1 MPQSREELADVLV
14 GGGQAGGVLHTLLK
28 WSVWRYA
35 ITAVLAGSRLLSR

>member
-1 MPQSREELADVLV
+1 MPQSREELVDVLV
-14 GGGQAGGVLHTLLK
+14 GGQAGGMLHTLLK